1 MILTAIAALL
11 LLWFGIAYGGLP
23 RLWSHHEHKKIG
35 TRDEIV
41 SYTAQDIPADPINLR
56 VRGSAD
62 QIGCAMTKG
71 GWTRA
76 DNVSVRSAAK
86 IAASVVLDHA
96 YPGAP
101 VSSLYLHD
109 KVQDMAFELDE
120 GRSADKRHHVRFW
133 QVAPNDWL
141 AAATFDR
148 GVGLSLFTLQITHY
162 IGSDPDRDRILV
174 GDVLQAAGAERRGTA
189 TSRIPPGQCIATVA
203 AIVIGPTASSGP
215 TGSAVL
221 VRRRRTLAWGYRRA
235 NQSLV
240 RSPVRDWRTAKSRP
254 HSIRRKTRPNR

>member
-1 MILTAIAALL
+1 MLSKLRPWHWFVMTLTAIAALL

-133 QVAPNDWL
+133 QIAPNDWL

-162 IGSDPDRDRILV
+162 IGRDPDRDRVLV
-174 GDVLQAAGAERRGTA
+174 GDVLHAAGAERRGTA
-189 TSRIPPGQCIATVA
+189 TSRIPPGQWHRNGGGNRYRTDGLIWAYGFG
-203 AIVIGPTASSGP
+203 GPCQMSAHASLGVPS
-215 TGSAVL
+215 
-221 VRRRRTLAWGYRRA
+221 
-235 NQSLV
+235 N
-240 RSPVRDWRTAKSRP
+240 
-254 HSIRRKTRPNR
+254 